1 MDKKIAIGII
11 VALIVLGIGAF
22 LFLSKEAKPEWSDL
36 VPDSDFVMI
45 FDVQKALKVLDDEDI
60 RELYKSLGGEEVN
73 LREKAEEE
81 INKQLG
87 KVGIRAGDIS
97 KIVVFGDFPTFG
109 DITGSSEVGMLVAG
123 KFDRDRIISGG
134 NLASEESYLEE
145 NIYKWVEE
153 KAYGKPKE
161 TFIVF
166 LDDKIVLSEK
176 RDMIKKVIDVKKG
189 KEKSMKKEKL
199 SILEEVGGNEAILGM
214 IFIISEEMKREWKE
228 SMGSLPTTG
237 MFKTESFTKL
247 EKMAY
252 SLDKKDNII
261 SLNSVTYY
269 EDKETAESAAKTT
282 RGARD
287 MYSGTIKGLD
297 KLFKNM
303 EIKVEGKKV
312 KMKWEIEIQVIMEL
326 IQEYKIP
333 VHLSSLRY

>member
-1 MDKKIAIGII
+1 MGDNMDKKIAIGVII
-11 VALIVLGIGAF
+11 VLIVLGIGAF

-36 VPDSDFVMI
+36 VPDSNLVMI
-45 FDVQKALKVLDDEDI
+45 FDMQKALKVLDDEDI

-97 KIVVFGDFPTFG
+97 KIVVFGDFPTSVG
-109 DITGSSEVGMLVAG
+109 ITSSEVGMLVTG

-153 KAYGKPKE
+153 KPYGGPKE
-161 TFIVF
+161 VFIVF

-176 RDMIKKVIDVKKG
+176 RDIIKKVIDVKKG
-189 KEKSMKKEKL
+189 KEKPLKKEKL
-199 SILEEVGGNEAILGM
+199 SLLEEVGGNEAIFGIILT
-214 IFIISEEMKREWKE
+214 ISEEMKREWKE
-228 SMGSLPTTG
+228 SMGSIPITG

-252 SLDKKDNII
+252 SLDKKDSII

-297 KLFKNM
+297 KLFKDM

-326 IQEYKIP
+326 IQEYKNM
-333 VHLSSLRY
+333 YKDA

>member
-1 MDKKIAIGII
+1 VGDNMDKKIAIGVII
-11 VALIVLGIGAF
+11 VLIVLGIGAF

-36 VPDSDFVMI
+36 VPDSNLVMI
-45 FDVQKALKVLDDEDI
+45 FDMQKALKVLDDEDI

-97 KIVVFGDFPTFG
+97 KIVVFGDFPTSVG
-109 DITGSSEVGMLVAG
+109 ITSSEVGMLVTG

-153 KAYGKPKE
+153 KPYGGPKE
-161 TFIVF
+161 VFIVF

-176 RDMIKKVIDVKKG
+176 RDIIKKVIDVKKG
-189 KEKSMKKEKL
+189 KEKPLKKEKL
-199 SILEEVGGNEAILGM
+199 SLLEEVGGNEAIFGIILT
-214 IFIISEEMKREWKE
+214 ISEEMKREWKE
-228 SMGSLPTTG
+228 SMGSIPITG

-252 SLDKKDNII
+252 SLDKKDSII

-297 KLFKNM
+297 KLFKDM

-326 IQEYKIP
+326 IQEYKNM
-333 VHLSSLRY
+333 YKDA

>member
-1 MDKKIAIGII
+1 MDKKIAIGVII
-11 VALIVLGIGAF
+11 VLIVLGIGAF

-36 VPDSDFVMI
+36 VPDSNLVMI
-45 FDVQKALKVLDDEDI
+45 FDMQKALKVLDDEDI

-97 KIVVFGDFPTFG
+97 KIVVFGDFPTYA
-109 DITGSSEVGMLVAG
+109 DITYSSEVGMLVTG

-153 KAYGKPKE
+153 KPYGKPKE
-161 TFIVF
+161 VFIVF

-176 RDMIKKVIDVKKG
+176 RDIIKRVIDVKKG
-189 KEKSMKKEKL
+189 KEKPLKKEKL
-199 SILEEVGGNEAILGM
+199 SLLEEVRGNEAIFGIILT
-214 IFIISEEMKREWKE
+214 ISEEMKREMKREGKE
-228 SMGSLPTTG
+228 SMESIPITG
-237 MFKTESFTKL
+237 MFKTDSFTKL

-282 RGARD
+282 RGAID

-297 KLFKNM
+297 KLFKDM

-326 IQEYKIP
+326 IQEYKNM
-333 VHLSSLRY
+333 YKGA

>member
-1 MDKKIAIGII
+1 MDKKIAIGVVI
-11 VALIVLGIGAF
+11 VLIVLGIGAF

-36 VPDSDFVMI
+36 VPDSNLVMI
-45 FDVQKALKVLDDEDI
+45 FDMQKALKVLDDEDI

-97 KIVVFGDFPTFG
+97 KIVVFGDFPTSVG
-109 DITGSSEVGMLVAG
+109 ITSSEVGMLVTG

-153 KAYGKPKE
+153 KPYGGPKE
-161 TFIVF
+161 VFIVF

-176 RDMIKKVIDVKKG
+176 RDIIKKVIDVKKG
-189 KEKSMKKEKL
+189 KEKPLKKEKL
-199 SILEEVGGNEAILGM
+199 SLLEEVGGNEAIFGIILT
-214 IFIISEEMKREWKE
+214 ISEEMKREWKE
-228 SMGSLPTTG
+228 SMGSIPITG

-252 SLDKKDNII
+252 SLDKKDSII

-297 KLFKNM
+297 KLFKDM

-326 IQEYKIP
+326 IQEYKNM
-333 VHLSSLRY
+333 YKDA